1 MKKKYVLLILLAIT
15 IIGVA
20 FAWWAIYTSF
30 VVVKPTTQMINDKLA
45 STVFSKIVRIPQG
58 IPRPSYD
65 FAQTGYFWEMETN
78 SKEVTGV
85 HFNFTPAFGSN
96 DNDIIVTL
104 EMPENS
110 DPSIFTKVLP
120 AVISDE
126 QTLKSS
132 VDPLKQNLNGNK
144 NAGYEKIA
152 LIKDN
157 KNNQTIK
164 IIWKYSKGNLPEEIK
179 KLYSKLNYPQ
189 TVLKT
194 FYKIPDFL
202 LSLARG

>member
-1 MKKKYVLLILLAIT
+1 VLAIL

-30 VVVKPTTQMINDKLA
+30 VIVKPTTQLINEKLA

-65 FAQTGYFWEMETN
+65 FVQTGYSWEMETN
-78 SKEVTGV
+78 AGEVTGIR
-85 HFNFTPAFGSN
+85 FSYTPSFTKN

-120 AVISDE
+120 AVIADA
-126 QTLKSS
+126 QTLKSAT
-132 VDPLKQNLNGNK
+132 DPLKQNLNGNK
-144 NAGYEKIA
+144 NVGFEKIA
-152 LIKDN
+152 LEKDK

-164 IIWKYSKGNLPEEIK
+164 VSWKYSKENLPEEIK
-179 KLYSKLNYPQ
+179 KLYGKLNYPQ
-189 TVLKT
+189 ALLKT
-194 FYKIPDFL
+194 FYKIPNFL
-202 LSLARG
+202 LSLAKG

>member
-1 MKKKYVLLILLAIT
+1 MKKKYVLLILLV
-15 IIGVA
+15 IIIMGIA

-30 VVVKPTTQMINDKLA
+30 VVVKPTTQLINDKLA

-65 FAQTGYFWEMETN
+65 FSQTGYEWEMETN
-78 SKEVTGV
+78 AGEVTAV
-85 HFNFTPAFGSN
+85 RFNYNPAFSKD
-96 DNDIIVTL
+96 DNYIIVTL

-126 QTLKSS
+126 QTLKSAT
-132 VDPLKQNLNGNK
+132 DPLKKNLNGNK
-144 NAGYEKIA
+144 GAGYEKIA
-152 LIKDN
+152 LEKDK

-164 IIWKYSKGNLPEEIK
+164 ISWKYSKGNLPESIK
-179 KLYSKLNYPQ
+179 QLYSKLNYPQ
-189 TVLKT
+189 AVLKT
-194 FYKIPDFL
+194 FYKIPGFL
-202 LSLARG
+202 VNLARG